1 MRKNTLSN
9 KKRILIKV
17 SFCLIGLGVLFSGC
31 RKENE
36 AEYFKTNSDT
46 TVIDTTYVTYSKQIK
61 PMFDAKC
68 VSCHVGGTAGNCD
81 LDSYQNSINY
91 IYSHQPHTKLYDYVK
106 DVQNPH
112 AGVIMDTLELKQLS
126 KWILNPA
133 P

>member
-1 MRKNTLSN
+1 MKNKALSN
-9 KKRILIKV
+9 RSRLLVKA
-17 SFCLIGLGVLFSGC
+17 SFCIIGLGILFSSC

-36 AEYFKTNSDT
+36 ATYFKTDSDT
-46 TVIDTTYVTYSKQIK
+46 TSIDTTYITFAKHIK

-112 AGVIMDTLELKQLS
+112 AGVLMDSLELKQLS